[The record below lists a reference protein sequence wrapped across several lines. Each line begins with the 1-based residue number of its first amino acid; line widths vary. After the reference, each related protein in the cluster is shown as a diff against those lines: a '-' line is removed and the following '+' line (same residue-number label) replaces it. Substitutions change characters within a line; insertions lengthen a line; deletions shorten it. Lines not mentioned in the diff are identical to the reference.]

1 MRASIIGGNL
11 ITFRAGGPLE
21 QLQQGTSLDST
32 IPLLFKGTELR
43 RGKGHIFNTAN
54 ALADLFL

>member
-1 MRASIIGGNL
+1 MGASIIGGNL

-21 QLQQGTSLDST
+21 QLQRGTSLDST

-43 RGKGHIFNTAN
+43 PAEGHIFNTAN
-54 ALADLFL
+54 ANAELLL